1 MIDNFFQTYK
11 TNDLLDRFNYC
22 ESISDSA
29 FSMELFSIESIVN
42 DIVNHIKENF
52 SDIFVKSSFDKDM
65 EIYFITIDNDEL
77 YFSEEYLSFVNKYIE
92 EINQEYMGKIVFSC
106 DPDMTQSYRN
116 MMITE
121 EAFNE
126 SNHLD
131 YSSVEKNYSFLNI
144 TYSFDE
150 TSNQKVAA

>member
-1 MIDNFFQTYK
+1 MNG
-11 TNDLLDRFNYC
+11 LFNHFDYC

-29 FSMELFSIESIVN
+29 FSMDIFSIETFVN
-42 DIVNHIKENF
+42 DIVNHIKESF
-52 SDIFVKSSFDKDM
+52 SDIFVKSSFDKDLEM
-65 EIYFITIDNDEL
+65 YFITIDNEDL
-77 YFSEEYLSFVNKYIE
+77 YFSENYLSFVNKYIE
-92 EINQEYMGKIVFSC
+92 KINQEYMGKIVFSC

-121 EAFNE
+121 EAFDE
-126 SNHLD
+126 SIHLD
-131 YSSVEKNYSFLNI
+131 YNSVEKNYSFLNI